1 MRLKLRQ
8 KAKQTR
14 SKRGNGDMRDKHTRR
29 MAVQWAVPT
38 GILLIAIIAMFADFY
53 TTSSDEAESQI
64 EKNFSVA
71 AGEYAS
77 KFGEQ
82 LASMQRAG
90 KTVTAVIRQHSEKE
104 LGLAEEL
111 VEALYHETDAYMVIM
126 VNLDGRG
133 INQDKEWVSLYDVDY
148 LEQLKDGNEKFLY
161 LEDDGFSGVSAFLA
175 VLPIGK
181 KEAKAVLLM
190 YYPADGFDRLIKKG
204 DFDDNA
210 FYVVTDAS
218 GEIMEGN
225 VATETVFEGGNLW
238 DGISDEKEVRRIQ
251 NRIKNSSSGITNI
264 KDGTASYCLAYS
276 PVGINDWYVA
286 IGVNQEYAK
295 RLQRQAWN
303 NTKVILYR
311 LLIAIFAFLGVIL
324 ILNIVGKIRSH
335 EENRDLADKADTDL
349 LTGLN
354 NKLATERKIK
364 EYMGLHPDE
373 QALMFVLDIDNFKK
387 INDTMGHAFGDEVI
401 RTLGH
406 QIRGEF
412 RVSDIIGRIG
422 GDEFMIFLKNLKDD
436 SLVEQEANRVAKF
449 FANFQAGE
457 YVKYSATASI
467 GAAVYPRDAS
477 DFESLYKAADKA
489 LYKAKE
495 RGKNQLAFYKEDN

>member
-1 MRLKLRQ
+1 MI
-8 KAKQTR
+8 
-14 SKRGNGDMRDKHTRR
+14 
-29 MAVQWAVPT
+29 PT
-38 GILLIAIIAMFADFY
+38 VILLIVIIAMFVDFF
-53 TTSSDEAESQI
+53 TTSSEEAQTQVER
-64 EKNFSVA
+64 NFLSV

-82 LASMQRAG
+82 LTSMQRSG
-90 KTVTAVIRQHSEKE
+90 KTVTAVIGQHSEKE
-104 LGLAEEL
+104 LGLVEEL
-111 VEALYHETDAYMVIM
+111 VEALHHETDAYMVIM
-126 VNLDGRG
+126 ANLDGRG
-133 INQDKEWVSLYDVDY
+133 IDQDREWVSLYDVDY
-148 LEQLKDGNEKFLY
+148 LEQLSDGNEKFLY
-161 LEDDGFSGVSAFLA
+161 LKNDGFSGTSTFLS

-190 YYPADGFDRLIKKG
+190 YYPAGEFSSLIKKG
-204 DFDDNA
+204 EFEGNA
-210 FYVVTDAS
+210 FYVITDAS
-218 GEIMEGN
+218 GEIIEGN
-225 VATETVFEGGNLW
+225 VATETVFEGSNLW
-238 DGISDEKEVRRIQ
+238 DGVSDEKEVRRIQ
-251 NRIKNSSSGITNI
+251 NRMMNGNGGVTNI
-264 KDGTASYCLAYS
+264 TDGTMSYRLAYS
-276 PVGINDWYVA
+276 PIGVNDWYVA
-286 IGVNQEYAK
+286 IGVNQEYAE
-295 RLQRQAWN
+295 RLQRQVWN
-303 NTKVILYR
+303 NTKMMFYK
-311 LLIAIFAFLGVIL
+311 LLIVVFVFLGVIV
-324 ILNIVGKIRSH
+324 ILYVVGKIRSH

-364 EYMGLHPDE
+364 EYIEFHPNE

-436 SLVEQEANRVAKF
+436 ALVEQEANRVAKF

-467 GAAVYPRDAS
+467 GAAVYPRDA
-477 DFESLYKAADKA
+477 DTFESLYKAADKA

>member
-1 MRLKLRQ
+1 
-8 KAKQTR
+8 
-14 SKRGNGDMRDKHTRR
+14 MRDKHTRR
-29 MAVQWAVPT
+29 VALQWMFPT
-38 GILLIAIIAMFADFY
+38 VILLIVIVAMFVDFY
-53 TTSSDEAESQI
+53 RTSSESAQKQV
-64 EKNFSVA
+64 EKNFAAVA
-71 AGEYAS
+71 EEYAT
-77 KFGEQ
+77 KFGDQ
-82 LASMQRAG
+82 LTSMQRTG
-90 KTVTAVIRQHSEKE
+90 KIVTAVMQQHSEKE
-104 LGLAEEL
+104 LGLVEEF
-111 VEALYHETDAYMVIM
+111 VEALYDETDAYMVIM
-126 VNLDGRG
+126 TNFDGRG
-133 INQDKEWVSLYDVDY
+133 INQDKEWVSLYHVAY
-148 LEQLKDGNEKFLY
+148 LEQIKDGSEKFLY
-161 LEDDGFSGVSAFLA
+161 LEDDGISGKSAFLS

-190 YYPADGFDRLIKKG
+190 FYPANQFGSLIKKG
-204 DFDDNA
+204 DFDGNA
-210 FYVVTDAS
+210 FYVITDTS
-218 GEIMEGN
+218 GVIIEGN
-225 VATETVFEGGNLW
+225 MATETIYEGNNLW

-251 NRIKNSSSGITNI
+251 NRIANGNGGVTKIT
-264 KDGTASYCLAYS
+264 DSAMSYCLAYA
-276 PVGINDWYVA
+276 PIGINDWYVA
-286 IGVNQEYAK
+286 VGIEQVYADRLKSQE
-295 RLQRQAWN
+295 WN
-303 NTKVILYR
+303 NTKGMLYK
-311 LLIAIFAFLGVIL
+311 LLLAVFVFLGVIV

-349 LTGLN
+349 LTDLN

-364 EYMGLHPDE
+364 EYMEIHPNE

-422 GDEFMIFLKNLKDD
+422 GDEFMIFLKNIKDD
-436 SLVEQEANRVAKF
+436 ALVEQEANRVARF

-467 GAAVYPRDAS
+467 GAAVYPRDAN

-495 RGKNQLAFYKEDN
+495 RGKNQLAFYGDDK

>member
-1 MRLKLRQ
+1 
-8 KAKQTR
+8 
-14 SKRGNGDMRDKHTRR
+14 MRDKHTRR
-29 MAVQWAVPT
+29 AAIQWMIPT
-38 GILLIAIIAMFADFY
+38 VILLGVIIAMFVNFF
-53 TTSSDEAESQI
+53 TTSSEAAKTQVER
-64 EKNFSVA
+64 NFTMVV
-71 AGEYAS
+71 GEYAS

-82 LASMQRAG
+82 LTSMQKAG

-111 VEALYHETDAYMVIM
+111 VEALYQETDAYMVIM
-126 VNLDGRG
+126 TNFDGRG
-133 INQDKEWVSLYDVDY
+133 INQDREWVSLYDVDY
-148 LEQLKDGNEKFLY
+148 LNQLGDGNEKFLY
-161 LEDDGFSGVSAFLA
+161 LKNDGLTGKSAFLS

-181 KEAKAVLLM
+181 KEAKAVLLL
-190 YYPADGFDRLIKKG
+190 YYPADSFSNLIRKG
-204 DFDDNA
+204 DFDGNA
-210 FYVVTDAS
+210 FYVITDMS
-218 GEIMEGN
+218 GEIIEGN
-225 VATETVFEGGNLW
+225 MATETIFEGDNLW
-238 DGISDEKEVRRIQ
+238 ACVSDEKEVKRIQ
-251 NRIKNSSSGITNI
+251 NRMANGNGGITNI
-264 KDGTASYCLAYS
+264 ADSTMSYRLIYS

-286 IGVNQEYAK
+286 MGVNQEYAD
-295 RLQRQAWN
+295 RLQGQVWN
-303 NTKVILYR
+303 NTKVMFYK
-311 LLIAIFAFLGVIL
+311 LIIAVFVFLGVIL

-364 EYMGLHPDE
+364 EYISVHPDE

-401 RTLGH
+401 RTLGR

-412 RVSDIIGRIG
+412 RVSDVIGRIG
-422 GDEFMIFLKNLKDD
+422 GDEFMIFLKNIKDD
-436 SLVEQEANRVAKF
+436 ALVEQEAGRVAKF

-467 GAAVYPRDAS
+467 GAAVYPRDAK

-495 RGKNQLAFYKEDN
+495 RGKNQLAFYGDDK

>member
-1 MRLKLRQ
+1 MR
-8 KAKQTR
+8 
-14 SKRGNGDMRDKHTRR
+14 NKHTRR
-29 MAVQWAVPT
+29 MAVQWTIPT
-38 GILLIAIIAMFADFY
+38 VVLLIAIIAMFVDFY
-53 TTSSDEAESQI
+53 TTSSEEAETQVD
-64 EKNFSVA
+64 KNFLMA

-77 KFGEQ
+77 QFGEQ
-82 LASMQRAG
+82 LTSMQSAG

-111 VEALYHETDAYMVIM
+111 VEALYHETNAYMVIM
-126 VNLDGRG
+126 TNLDGRG
-133 INQDKEWVSLYDVDY
+133 INQNKEWVSLYDVDY
-148 LEQLKDGNEKFLY
+148 LEQLKGDNEKFIY
-161 LEDDGFSGVSAFLA
+161 LEDDGFSGISAFLA
-175 VLPIGK
+175 ILPIGK
-181 KEAKAVLLM
+181 KEVKAALLM
-190 YYPADGFDRLIKKG
+190 YYPADGFSSLVKKD
-204 DFDDNA
+204 DFNGNA
-210 FYVVTDAS
+210 FYVITDTS
-218 GEIMEGN
+218 GEIIEGN
-225 VATETVFEGGNLW
+225 IATETVFDGENLW

-251 NRIKNSSSGITNI
+251 NRIANNSSGITNI
-264 KDGTASYCLAYS
+264 TDSTMKYCLVYS
-276 PVGINDWYVA
+276 PIGINDWCVA
-286 IGVNQEYAK
+286 IGVDQEYAK
-295 RLQRQAWN
+295 RLQGQAWN
-303 NTKVILYR
+303 NTKVMFYR
-311 LLIAIFAFLGVIL
+311 LLIAVFAFLGVIL

-364 EYMGLHPDE
+364 EYMELHPDE

-436 SLVEQEANRVAKF
+436 SLVEQEANRVANF